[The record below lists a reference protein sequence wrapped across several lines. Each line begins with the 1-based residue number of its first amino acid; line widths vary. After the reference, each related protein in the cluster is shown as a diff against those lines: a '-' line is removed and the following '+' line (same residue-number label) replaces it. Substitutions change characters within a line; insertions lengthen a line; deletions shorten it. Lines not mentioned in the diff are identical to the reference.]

1 MFKNCIFVLEKLGGI
16 NALYISKREIKL
28 PDIRVAIL
36 ICLLLVLIFV
46 QLSEHKQYYIHFIFM
61 SNMSSYSCIILGK
74 FLR

>member
-28 PDIRVAIL
+28 PDIMVAIL

-46 QLSEHKQYYIHFIFM
+46 QLSEHKQ
-61 SNMSSYSCIILGK
+61 
-74 FLR
+74 

>member
-46 QLSEHKQYYIHFIFM
+46 QLSEHKHK
-61 SNMSSYSCIILGK
+61 NRAHLVTVGK
-74 FLR
+74 LLSF